1 MIDKYQGMKWLKCD
15 LQVQTPA
22 DAKHWKGEKLIKGE
36 EHVSAEKFAEACYE
50 LKLDVVGITEH
61 NFLSKDFIPFLKE
74 AFNNI
79 YTKYHH
85 KITLLLGFE
94 FEAAGVGKG
103 VHILCL
109 FDSYTEIDK
118 VDSVLTEC
126 GVGVPRIENGQLKK
140 SDKNL
145 KEIMRIV
152 QDTHKGIVILPHA
165 TSNDGL
171 FDNEKISDWVQQDQF
186 TNPSLL
192 AIEIPK
198 PIEKMSKGYQKLI
211 LATDDCHP
219 DWKRIRPIATLMSS
233 DNKTLIDKD
242 SEGNHK
248 PNSLGYRYSWIKM
261 SKPSIESLRQA
272 FLDHTSRIQL
282 PNDVN
287 NDVHPE
293 TISENNIIKSISVR
307 NVKFLE
313 DQEVHFSPS
322 FNCIIGGRGSGKSTL
337 IEYLRTAFKKD
348 NLEKS
353 TKASEKVERVKS
365 TLNSTD
371 AKIEVHWQSN
381 QLNQDTI
388 VWQNDTGA
396 SVISRTVVD
405 NDKYF
410 NDLPVSFYSQQQL
423 NDLSASVV
431 VNDGN
436 RQAGGLLDLLNSL
449 IKDDLS
455 SLHEREVEIKL
466 EIDATYVQH
475 RNLIKMRS
483 TQQSLEHDFN
493 ELDLKWKARKDIQED
508 ATLHE
513 LLTAEKNYLNSIWD
527 EFINNKKALE
537 ESLERFSSTKAR
549 PSLKETPNS
558 EWIQIFE
565 EKVELATQEFVDNIR
580 KELVLCSDKI
590 IKLTESDVGQNV
602 SNQLNKANENF
613 ENACHKRGMSISDV
627 ANLSALNTERVSKRD
642 LLYEKNQQIE
652 EAETNIKDI
661 EKLLSS
667 LHKVWN
673 EQYELRCNLAKRK
686 SDEMKEDKT
695 ENSMIEV
702 SVLEQQDYKSFKKYW
717 DEFSPSDAR
726 TRLGKNW
733 TRIGE
738 TIYSSYVSS
747 DNFTA
752 SSPWDLLNDLID
764 ENAEKVNLNLEVDVD
779 IKEELYQY
787 IISNPDQWLK
797 LRCQRVLDSV
807 DIELF
812 RHDGKSA
819 GSISDNNLSDGQRNT
834 AVLALLLS
842 QDGGPLIIDQPED
855 ELDSNFV
862 YKELIP
868 LLRSMKHK
876 RQLIIATHNANLP
889 VNGDAEMVYA
899 FDVEDG
905 RGVMKACGGLDNP
918 EVTTAILDIM
928 EGTEEAFRR
937 RREKYSF

>member
-85 KITLLLGFE
+85 KITLLPGFE

-126 GVGVPRIENGQLKK
+126 GVGVPRVENGQLKK

-165 TSNDGL
+165 TSDDGL
-171 FDNEKISDWVQQDQF
+171 FDNEKISNWVQQDQF

-558 EWIQIFE
+558 EWIQMFE
-565 EKVELATQEFVDNIR
+565 EEVELATQEFVDNIR

-642 LLYEKNQQIE
+642 LLHEKNQQIE

-673 EQYELRCNLAKRK
+673 EQYELRCNLAKLK

-695 ENSMIEV
+695 ESPMIEV

-764 ENAEKVNLNLEVDVD
+764 ENAEKVNLNLEADVD